1 MIYEYLTARG
11 HLTDEHKKE
20 LIEKRGFSE
29 EIIADH
35 RFFSGGR
42 YLAELEKEMLA
53 TFTEDELLTSGVFV
67 KPERSDKIILSSQLM
82 DNRIIIPYLNKENKA
97 YFVRPHKMGLEVP
110 IQIYHEKILQRNEPF
125 AILTES
131 EFKAVAA
138 AQFGYRSI
146 GVPGVGSFA
155 DTHFSRLAKFIQQC
169 GIKQI
174 CILYDNE
181 VKDNPAYPNYKEDPF
196 KRFDTEYFAY
206 VMATALLREG
216 IDCRIGR
223 LPDTW
228 RVNGKIDMD
237 GALAQKRTS
246 DDIKNVI
253 SESKNYR
260 AFIQDLP
267 QEIQGILNRKLAKKH
282 LRSNVTIDWGKY
294 VATRRQGK
302 QEWQETISNF
312 TMKVIARHET
322 SEGVVREVV
331 LVDEFGKHSKS
342 FPLPSTP
349 MVKRDL
355 FADFVM
361 SKGNYIWTG
370 TNDDLATI
378 WRGLFL
384 EDDGRHIIE
393 PDHIGWVAD
402 EKMFMF
408 GNLAINKD
416 GEEIRPDKHSIF
428 WREKYGLK
436 PVPVSISSGKAPIN
450 EGIPM
455 LSSTEIDLV
464 DIRNR
469 LIETIGKYE
478 AHILLG
484 WVGSVLFMEDVF
496 NAFNCFPFLFI
507 TGRRGSGKS
516 TVAEWTMNF
525 FGIETGGKM
534 ASDTTAVA
542 IQRYLSYYSSLP
554 VFIDEY
560 RNTKQVTVKNGF
572 LRNVY
577 NRQSAGKGIKAAFG
591 VREGKVRGTLLVSGE
606 ETPDDNA
613 LLTRCVV
620 INVKEK
626 NRVVNHFNWFQNHR
640 SGLSYLTY
648 HVLKQKK
655 AILSHYLENL
665 HGGKEFFVK
674 RGLDD
679 RMAINYA
686 VIGSGYC
693 ALFGEL
699 PRDFQDYLATE
710 SQRVKSEYDQEHAM
724 QVFWEDLLALQS
736 TGRMREEMWTFDGDH
751 YYLYFGGLY
760 NVWASEHRSVHG
772 TEPFKAAAIRK
783 YMEEEPGFVEFNVQ
797 KKIGKYNRKCVVFD
811 RTKAPAELSDMIERP
826 PESAAPVKNE

>member
-11 HLTDEHKKE
+11 KLNDDHKKE

-29 EIIADH
+29 EVIAEH

-42 YLAELEKEMLA
+42 YLAELEKDLLSN
-53 TFTEDELLTSGVFV
+53 FTEEALLNSGVFI
-67 KPERSDKIILSSQLM
+67 KPERSDNIIISSQLM

-97 YFVRPHKMGLEVP
+97 YFIRPHKMGLEVP
-110 IQIYHEKILQRNEPF
+110 IQIYHEKILQKESKF

-131 EFKAVAA
+131 EFKAVAGSV
-138 AQFGYRSI
+138 FGYRTI

-155 DTHFSRLAKFIQQC
+155 DAHFQKLVEFLHKGS
-169 GIKQI
+169 IKEV

-181 VKDNPAYPNYKEDPF
+181 IKDNPAFPNYKEDPF
-196 KRFDTEYFAY
+196 KRFDTEYFSY
-206 VMATALLREG
+206 LMAKNLLQEG
-216 IDCRIGR
+216 IDCRIAR
-223 LPDTW
+223 LPDSW

-237 GALAQKRTS
+237 GALAQGRTR
-246 DDIKNVI
+246 DDISNVI
-253 SESKNYR
+253 AEAKNPR
-260 AFIQDLP
+260 AYIQDLP
-267 QEIQGILNRKLAKKH
+267 QEIQNILNRKLAKKYH
-282 LRSNVTIDWGKY
+282 RSNISIDWGKY
-294 VATRRQGK
+294 VANRRQGK

-331 LVDEFGKHSKS
+331 LVDEFGKHSRS
-342 FPLPSTP
+342 FPLASTP

-384 EDDGRHIIE
+384 DDDGRHIIE
-393 PDHIGWVAD
+393 PDHIGWVSE
-402 EKMFMF
+402 EKIFLF
-408 GNLAINKD
+408 GNLAINQD
-416 GEEIRPDKHSIF
+416 GEEIRPDKHNIF

-436 PVPVSISSGKAPIN
+436 PVPVSISTGKAPIN
-450 EGIPM
+450 EGIPV
-455 LSSTEIDLV
+455 LSSTHV
-464 DIRNR
+464 DILDVRKR
-469 LIETIGKYE
+469 LEETIGKYE
-478 AHILLG
+478 AYILLG
-484 WVGSVLFMEDVF
+484 WVASVLFMEDVF
-496 NAFNCFPFLFI
+496 SAYNCFPFLFV

-516 TVAEWTMNF
+516 TIAEWSMNF

-534 ASDTTAVA
+534 AGDTTSVA

-560 RNTKQVTVKNGF
+560 RNTKNITIKNGF

-640 SGLSYLTY
+640 TGLSFITY
-648 HVLKQKK
+648 HILKHKK
-655 AILSHYLENL
+655 ANLSNFIENL
-665 HGGKEFFVK
+665 NDGKDFFVK

-686 VIGSGYC
+686 VVGSGFC

-710 SQRVKSEYDQEHAM
+710 SQRVKNEYDQEHAM

-736 TGRMREEMWTFDGDH
+736 TGRLREEMWSFDND
-751 YYLYFGGLY
+751 YVYLYFGGLY
-760 NVWASEHRSVHG
+760 SVWASEHRAVHG

-783 YMEEEPGFVEFNVQ
+783 YMEEEPGFLEFNVQ
-797 KKIGKYNRKCVVFD
+797 KKIGKYNRKCVVF
-811 RTKAPAELSDMIERP
+811 RKEEAASELIDLVEKPLADNTVPKS
-826 PESAAPVKNE
+826 